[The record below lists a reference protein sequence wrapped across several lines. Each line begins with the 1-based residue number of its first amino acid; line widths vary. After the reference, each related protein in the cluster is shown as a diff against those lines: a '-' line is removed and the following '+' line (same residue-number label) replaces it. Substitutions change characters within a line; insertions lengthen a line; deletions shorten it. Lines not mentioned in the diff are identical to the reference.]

1 MNILVTVWTLYP
13 RGFSGCHAIKFRAFI
28 MPCALLV
35 TVVKEKYP
43 TKKPPLLLGAAM
55 FNRMLSDESD
65 IQGTVTSVIDSNR

>member
-1 MNILVTVWTLYP
+1 
-13 RGFSGCHAIKFRAFI
+13 

-65 IQGTVTSVIDSNR
+65 VQGTVTSVIDGNR